1 MASAFSLPSTVL
13 VGRVMPKKAF
23 YEHLKATAVVK
34 EEFVHL
40 IERIELVASIKEA
53 SVHISAGEV
62 EEIDVLSL
70 YLREAEWD
78 CGEPA
83 MPRKAINLVARSVPN
98 KLVFAC
104 LVQSRCKLCVKRGSL
119 RETAWASASEIA
131 LELRGV
137 TLDEVWDSLC
147 SQVVFGS
154 ADPADFEGRLARA
167 DELEAL
173 QAQLGKAQRRRAAE
187 KQIKKRNALWDE
199 IKDLENRIAELEV
212 R

>member
-1 MASAFSLPSTVL
+1 M
-13 VGRVMPKKAF
+13 
-23 YEHLKATAVVK
+23 
-34 EEFVHL
+34 
-40 IERIELVASIKEA
+40 SIKEA
-53 SVHISAGEV
+53 SVHIPAGEV
-62 EEIDVLSL
+62 KEIDVLGL
-70 YLREAEWD
+70 HLREAERD
-78 CGEPA
+78 CGEPV
-83 MPRKAINLVARSVPN
+83 MPRKAINLVASVPN

-119 RETAWASASEIA
+119 RETAWVSASEIA

-154 ADPADFEGRLARA
+154 ADPADFKGRLARA

-173 QAQLGKAQRRRAAE
+173 QAQLDKAQRCRAAE

-199 IKDLENRIAELEV
+199 IKDLESRIAELEA